1 MGSKNI
7 IRLLQ
12 EGLVS
17 DERFD
22 LASGEVANFLPAVDD
37 TGVFAFG
44 DGTYDADVK
53 IFLGDT
59 STSVLFD
66 KGAASMTLAGVGI
79 SSNAAI
85 NTTGTATFTTLNAT
99 TLNLTGSVVPTS
111 NGSVDQKVVVQNT
124 NTTFNATHWG
134 ALVTNRA
141 ASDRNYTL
149 PDIAAAINGKWFE
162 YVSGVGQNT
171 TFTAN
176 TVNTILAL
184 NTLNANSVAL
194 STANEIIGASCKWI
208 CDGTSW
214 VFIPGAGT
222 ATIVD

>member
-17 DERFD
+17 DDKFD

-37 TGVFAFG
+37 QGKFAFG
-44 DGTYDADVK
+44 DGTNDCDVQV
-53 IFLGDT
+53 FLGDT

-66 KGAASMTLAGVGI
+66 KGGASMTLAGVGI

-85 NTTGTATFTTLNAT
+85 NTTGTATITTLNAT
-99 TLNLTGSVVPTS
+99 TLNMTGSVVPTS

-124 NTTFNATHWG
+124 NTTLNATHWG

-149 PDIAAAINGKWFE
+149 PDVAAAINGKWFE

-222 ATIVD
+222 ATITD